1 MELASHQQETS
12 KGEQGGGLKPE
23 VDPEDTELAA
33 ALTVVHQVHSWQMNS
48 KSFLE
53 GQSEQNVSMAATG
66 AGQKGII
73 YSHVHVTRVTKNE
86 KERMGTE
93 AI

>member
-1 MELASHQQETS
+1 
-12 KGEQGGGLKPE
+12 
-23 VDPEDTELAA
+23 
-33 ALTVVHQVHSWQMNS
+33 MNS
-48 KSFLE
+48 TSFLE

-73 YSHVHVTRVTKNE
+73 YSRVHVTRVTKNG